1 MKLGPTWDHYSRN
14 TEIPGPYLKSYLDF
28 CLADVVRDLPMV
40 LDYLLSHLAFSHAFQ
55 ITLQMQ
61 KNGGEN
67 KKRDIHHNHR
77 HRQSHCHHH
86 HHHHHHQLTI
96 AHVPKKN
103 AKVQSSS
110 PTQLATPLIYVP
122 ITFFSVGFHLTY
134 LS

>member
-61 KNGGEN
+61 KKNGGEN
-67 KKRDIHHNHR
+67 KKRDIHHNHP
-77 HRQSHCHHH
+77 SPPKS
-86 HHHHHHQLTI
+86 LPPTTI
-96 AHVPKKN
+96 IIIIIIII
-103 AKVQSSS
+103 S
-110 PTQLATPLIYVP
+110 
-122 ITFFSVGFHLTY
+122 
-134 LS
+134 

>member
-61 KNGGEN
+61 KKTVVKI
-67 KKRDIHHNHR
+67 KKVIFI
-77 HRQSHCHHH
+77 
-86 HHHHHHQLTI
+86 TI
-96 AHVPKKN
+96 TVT
-103 AKVQSSS
+103 AKV
-110 PTQLATPLIYVP
+110 TATTTI
-122 ITFFSVGFHLTY
+122 IIIIIS
-134 LS
+134 